1 MAYKQWPLC
10 CANTNNSSTP
20 TWARD
25 ECAVVGN
32 GTLAIQLAMRAL
44 GVEGEVITTPFS
56 YVATTS
62 SIVWEGCIPVFV
74 DVDATTF
81 NIDPAKIEASIRGK
95 CDYKTASDASPEY
108 VYQMTNYFSNFISES
123 RSFKRKI
130 MRSYS
135 KLFHG
140 LGRTNYDWPHIIPF
154 NKSPHLMNKLGYVG
168 ALFPRSTLIVIVR
181 NIYSHSASMKIHFD
195 KLHQMTGRTAS
206 NLANTAA
213 PSSKQCIRG
222 RDEPAGWHVGL

>member
-1 MAYKQWPLC
+1 MSQILVTKPFQAPFEETAAEIKRAWDAQWL
-10 CANTNNSSTP
+10 TNNGPLLCEYEQQLNAYLGT
-20 TWARD
+20 R

-44 GVEGEVITTPFS
+44 GVKDEVITTPFS

-81 NIDPAKIEASIRGK
+81 NIDPVKIEASIRGK

-123 RSFKRKI
+123 RSF
-130 MRSYS
+130 
-135 KLFHG
+135 
-140 LGRTNYDWPHIIPF
+140 
-154 NKSPHLMNKLGYVG
+154 
-168 ALFPRSTLIVIVR
+168 
-181 NIYSHSASMKIHFD
+181 
-195 KLHQMTGRTAS
+195 
-206 NLANTAA
+206 
-213 PSSKQCIRG
+213 
-222 RDEPAGWHVGL
+222 